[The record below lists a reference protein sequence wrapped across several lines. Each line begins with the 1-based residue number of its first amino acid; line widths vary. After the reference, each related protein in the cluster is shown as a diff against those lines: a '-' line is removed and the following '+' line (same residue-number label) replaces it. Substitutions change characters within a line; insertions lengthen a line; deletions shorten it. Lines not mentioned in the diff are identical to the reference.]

1 MTENPATIKELLEE
15 NNLDKMI
22 NYLEENFYVVVDKL
36 PEYFYLARPDDMTLF
51 YERIGKTKNQSNQ
64 LDQFSG
70 QTKLSLVREELKI
83 YLQYVKDQ
91 NNPDCLEV
99 LQNKAK
105 KKKEEK
111 IKKKGWLSQFFDR

>member
-51 YERIGKTKNQSNQ
+51 YERIGKTKDQSNQ

-91 NNPDCLEV
+91 NNPKYLEV
-99 LQNKAK
+99 LKNKAK

-111 IKKKGWLSQFFDR
+111 IKKDGWLSQFFDR

>member
-15 NNLDKMI
+15 NNLDNMI

-36 PEYFYLARPDDMTLF
+36 PEYFYLERPDDMTLF
-51 YERIGKTKNQSNQ
+51 YKRIGKTKDSRNQ

-91 NNPDCLEV
+91 IDPDCLKI
-99 LQNKAK
+99 LKDTAK

-111 IKKKGWLSQFFDR
+111 IKKDGWLSQFFDR

>member
-51 YERIGKTKNQSNQ
+51 YERIGKTKTQNNQ

-91 NNPDCLEV
+91 NNPKYL
-99 LQNKAK
+99 
-105 KKKEEK
+105 
-111 IKKKGWLSQFFDR
+111 